1 MKNPLLIIP
10 QDFNKLI
17 VKDCERKVND
27 SGFLFENQRPK
38 IYTVSALTEE
48 IKDLLEGHFDFV
60 WVEGEISNFRS
71 PSSGHYYMVLKDEN
85 AQIRAVMFRPQTRYL
100 KFTPE
105 DGMKVIVQGRIGV
118 YQPRGE
124 YQIVLDY
131 LEPLGIGALA
141 LAFEQLKKKLAAEG
155 LFDEDIKKPLP
166 FLPQRV
172 AVITSPTGAAIRD
185 FLQIIHRRF
194 ANIEIIVVP
203 VKVQGDEATAEMVE
217 ALDTVNRELDV
228 DVIVLT
234 RGGGSLEDLWAFN
247 QEELALAIRASRIPV
262 VSAVGHE
269 IDITISDLAA
279 DLRAPTPSAAA
290 ELIVMEKE
298 SLIEHFKEMKGRL
311 ESFIKTYLTHL
322 HQRMLLLSK
331 GLRDPRKR
339 MADFWMRLDELHG
352 RLLRLID
359 LTIKA
364 CQKNLATEGRSLL
377 LHSPIKM
384 LASLEQ
390 RIEFQRRTL
399 VHMMLKGL
407 KENRMALS
415 HLQGR
420 LEDLNPAS
428 ILKRGYSITRKLP
441 EKVILRDV
449 SDLKKGDRVSVTL
462 AQGELDC
469 QIEKISQTRK

>member
-1 MKNPLLIIP
+1 M
-10 QDFNKLI
+10 
-17 VKDCERKVND
+17 ND
-27 SGFLFENQRPK
+27 SGFLFGNQSPK
-38 IYTVSALTEE
+38 IYTISALTEE
-48 IKDLLEGHFDFV
+48 VKDLLEDHFDFV

-71 PSSGHYYMVLKDEN
+71 PSSGHYYMVLKDEK

-124 YQIVLDY
+124 YQIILDY

-141 LAFEQLKKKLAAEG
+141 LAFEQLKEKLAAEG
-155 LFDEDIKKPLP
+155 LFNEEIKRPLP

-185 FLQIIHRRF
+185 FLKIIHRRF

-217 ALDTVNRELDV
+217 ALDTVNRELNV

-298 SLIEHFKEMKGRL
+298 SLVERFKGMRGRL
-311 ESFIKTYLTHL
+311 ELYTKTYISNLNQQL
-322 HQRMLLLSK
+322 ALLAR
-331 GLRDPRKR
+331 GLRDPRKGI
-339 MADFWMRLDELHG
+339 ADSWMRLDELHG
-352 RLLRLID
+352 WLLKLID
-359 LTIKA
+359 LTIKEH
-364 CQKNLATEGRSLL
+364 QKNMRGESRALL
-377 LHSPIKM
+377 LYSPIK
-384 LASLEQ
+384 LLGSLEQ
-390 RIEFQRRTL
+390 QINFQRRALTL
-399 VHMMLKGL
+399 MILKRL

-415 HLQGR
+415 HFGER
-420 LEDLNPAS
+420 LKDLNPRS
-428 ILKRGYSITRKLP
+428 VMERGYSITRKLP
-441 EKVILRDV
+441 EEVILKDV
-449 SDLKKGDRVSVTL
+449 ASLTTGDHVGVTL
-462 AQGELDC
+462 AKGELVC
-469 QIEKISQTRK
+469 QIEKITKPRKERKIH

>member
-1 MKNPLLIIP
+1 M
-10 QDFNKLI
+10 
-17 VKDCERKVND
+17 ND
-27 SGFLFENQRPK
+27 SGFLFENQSPK
-38 IYTVSALTEE
+38 IYTVGALTEE
-48 IKDLLEGHFDFV
+48 IRGLLEEHFDFV

-71 PSSGHYYMVLKDEN
+71 PSSGHYYMVLKDEK

-124 YQIVLDY
+124 YQIILDY

-141 LAFEQLKKKLAAEG
+141 LAFEQLKEKLAAEG
-155 LFDEDIKKPLP
+155 LFDEEIKRPLP

-185 FLQIIHRRF
+185 FLKIIHRRF

-217 ALDTVNRELDV
+217 ALDTVNRELNV

-298 SLIEHFKEMKGRL
+298 SLVERFKGMRGRL
-311 ESFIKTYLTHL
+311 ELYTKTYLSNL
-322 HQRMLLLSK
+322 NQQLALLAK
-331 GLRDPRKR
+331 GLRDPRKGI
-339 MADFWMRLDELHG
+339 ADSWMRLDELHG
-352 RLLRLID
+352 WLLKLID
-359 LTIKA
+359 LTIKER
-364 CQKNLATEGRSLL
+364 QKNVRGESRALL
-377 LHSPIKM
+377 LYSPIK
-384 LASLEQ
+384 LLGSLEQ
-390 RIEFQRRTL
+390 QINFQRRAL
-399 VHMMLKGL
+399 ILMILKRL

-415 HLQGR
+415 HFGER
-420 LEDLNPAS
+420 LKDLNPS
-428 ILKRGYSITRKLP
+428 SVMERGYSITRKLP
-441 EKVILRDV
+441 EKVILKDV
-449 SDLKKGDRVSVTL
+449 AGLTKGDHVGVTL
-462 AQGELDC
+462 AKGELVC
-469 QIEKISQTRK
+469 QIETITKPRKERNIH